1 MRPRKQDSK
10 SEEDLFRAS
19 LRQII
24 DMGHALVKLA
34 DKIDWAFFDERFL
47 DSYAETGRP
56 GIPMR
61 LMVGVHLLKYMVDLS
76 DDGICDR
83 WVHDPC
89 FQYFCGETFFQHRLP
104 MDRSS
109 MTRWRER
116 IGPDALASL
125 VQKSLATAHRTGALR
140 AEDMKQITVDTT
152 VQPKAITFPTDTK
165 LMSRARERLVDLAKE

>member
-1 MRPRKQDSK
+1 MGHGMRPRKQDSK
-10 SEEDLFRAS
+10 SEGDLFRAS
-19 LRQII
+19 LRQVI
-24 DMGHALVKLA
+24 DMGHTLVKLA

-56 GIPMR
+56 GIPTR

-83 WVHDPC
+83 WVRDPY
-89 FQYFCGETFFQHRLP
+89 FQYFCGEAFFQHRLP

-116 IGPDALASL
+116 IGPDAL
-125 VQKSLATAHRTGALR
+125 R

-152 VQPKAITFPTDTK
+152 VQGNHFSDRRQTDVAGSGKAGGSGQRIGRLPPPKLCPGG
-165 LMSRARERLVDLAKE
+165 